1 MGAGGDGP
9 PIRAYLTNTQPRLGK
24 IIIERDPTWDGMAKI
39 LVNMDIEIDDALAEK
54 VVELLGKAT
63 EREIPEGLELE
74 VNNVGGK
81 LILKVVEGGK
91 REAAPKG

>member
-1 MGAGGDGP
+1 
-9 PIRAYLTNTQPRLGK
+9 
-24 IIIERDPTWDGMAKI
+24 MAKI

-74 VNNVGGK
+74 VNDVGGK
-81 LILKVVEGGK
+81 LILRVVEGGK